1 MSTSSFQFSRRRL
14 LVTGGITGVAATGLL
29 RTGTARATDAP
40 SSYTPTWA
48 SVDQH
53 PPAPEWFQDAK
64 FGIYYHWG
72 VFSVPAFANEWYPRN
87 MYINGANENNHHKS
101 VYGDPAAWPY
111 HNFINGARDRLGRRR
126 QRSVRAAGALE
137 RRQQPAMAA
146 QQPRQRS
153 LPDHQPRHRYG
164 FGRRGQHHGRRDH
177 RFVGTQLQH
186 QQPMDRH
193 GSLTDAASGPS
204 SHPVTA
210 ILAVHKGVIVKF
222 APRLTSRRVFAAMVS
237 LLCITALLPATA
249 KADNPIVQHIYT
261 ADPAPLVHDGRV
273 YLYTGHDEDGSTWF
287 TMREWR
293 VWSSADMV
301 NWTDHGSPLSLGT
314 FSWASENAWAGQVVA
329 RNGKFYW
336 YVPVT
341 NRATGRFAI
350 GVAVSNSPTG
360 PFSDALGRPL
370 VENGEIDP
378 TVFIDDNGQAYLY
391 WGNPNLWYVRLNSDM
406 ISSSGGPAQILLTTA
421 GFGTRT
427 GDPNRPTLFEEGPWV
442 YKRNGLY
449 YLVFAAKCCSEF
461 IAYSTAPGPTGPW
474 TYRGTIMPTQG
485 SSFTNHAGVIDFNG
499 GSYFFYHNGALPG
512 GGGFTRS
519 VAVEKFSYNAD
530 GSFPTI
536 NMTTAGA
543 PQAGTLNPYV
553 RQEAETIAWGAGV
566 ETEPS
571 SEGGMNVG
579 WIENGDWIR
588 AKGVAFGP
596 GATSFTARVASAGS
610 GGAIELRLDSL
621 TGTVVGTCNVPVT
634 GGWQAWT
641 SVSCSV
647 NGATGTHDLYLKFT
661 GGGGNL
667 FNVNWWQFNAAAP
680 TGNLLTNGDSAPGR
694 PWQ

>member
-1 MSTSSFQFSRRRL
+1 
-14 LVTGGITGVAATGLL
+14 
-29 RTGTARATDAP
+29 
-40 SSYTPTWA
+40 
-48 SVDQH
+48 
-53 PPAPEWFQDAK
+53 
-64 FGIYYHWG
+64 
-72 VFSVPAFANEWYPRN
+72 
-87 MYINGANENNHHKS
+87 
-101 VYGDPAAWPY
+101 
-111 HNFINGARDRLGRRR
+111 
-126 QRSVRAAGALE
+126 
-137 RRQQPAMAA
+137 
-146 QQPRQRS
+146 
-153 LPDHQPRHRYG
+153 
-164 FGRRGQHHGRRDH
+164 
-177 RFVGTQLQH
+177 
-186 QQPMDRH
+186 
-193 GSLTDAASGPS
+193 
-204 SHPVTA
+204 
-210 ILAVHKGVIVKF
+210 VKF
-222 APRLTSRRVFAAMVS
+222 APRLTSRRVIAAMVG

-249 KADNPIVQHIYT
+249 RADNPIVQHIYT
-261 ADPAPLVHDGRV
+261 ADPAPLVYDGRV
-273 YLYTGHDEDGSTWF
+273 YVYTGHDEDGATWF
-287 TMREWR
+287 TMKEWR

-301 NWTDHGSPLSLGT
+301 NWTDHGSPLSLAT
-314 FSWASENAWAGQVVA
+314 FSWASANAWAGQVVF
-329 RNGKFYW
+329 RNGRFYW

-341 NRATGRFAI
+341 SRATGRYAI

-370 VENGEIDP
+370 VENNEIDP

-406 ISSSGGPAQILLTTA
+406 ISYSGGPVQIPLSTA
-421 GFGTRT
+421 GFGVRT

-485 SSFTNHAGVIDFNG
+485 SSFTNHPGVIDFNG

-519 VAVEKFSYNAD
+519 VAVERFTYNPD

-536 NMTTAGA
+536 NMTTTGV
-543 PQAGTLNPYV
+543 PQIGTLNPYV

-566 ETEPS
+566 ETERS

-579 WIENGDWIR
+579 WIENGDWIKV
-588 AKGVAFGP
+588 KGVAFGSR
-596 GATSFTARVASAGS
+596 ATSFTARVASAGS

-647 NGATGTHDLYLKFT
+647 NGATGTHDLYVKFT
-661 GGGGNL
+661 GGGGYL

-680 TGNLLTNGDSAPGR
+680 TGNL
-694 PWQ
+694 